1 MRIHPRHCP
10 HLLAGAVL
18 ALAAQCH
25 AQVLGTDFAATY
37 TVTDLGSI
45 GQLPSFYGGLTF
57 LSANTIL
64 IGGNANTSEG
74 LIYQVPVFRDPATQ
88 HVTGFGDATPFRG
101 GTMGAYNDGGV
112 VFGPDSVLF
121 TSQWP
126 VNKLGQSKP
135 GSTVED
141 KVIDLT
147 ALGVADSHAA
157 INFVPAS
164 FGGAGQAKL
173 VSWEVGEWY
182 SASLSPDGSGTFDL
196 TGLTRVDVDPS
207 TVEIDVL
214 PGGPEGFVY
223 VSAANP
229 GFGSNSML
237 LSEFSAGNVAAYRVD
252 GAGNPILSSR
262 RDFLTGLEGA
272 EGATLDPVTG
282 DFLFSTFGGGD
293 RVVRVSGFTE
303 PPPPPVPE
311 PQTFALLL
319 GGLGGLLGFLRRRG
333 LLRG

>member
-1 MRIHPRHCP
+1 MRIDPRPCR

-18 ALAAQCH
+18 ALAAQCQ
-25 AQVLGTDFAATY
+25 AQVLGTDFAASY
-37 TVTDLGSI
+37 TVADLGSI
-45 GQLPSFYGGLTF
+45 DQLPSYYGGITF

-64 IGGNANTSEG
+64 IGGNANTSAG
-74 LIYQVPVFRDPATQ
+74 LIYQVSVFRDPTTQ
-88 HVTGFGDATPFRG
+88 HVTGFGTATPYRG
-101 GTMGAYNDGGV
+101 GTIGAYNDGGV

-126 VNKLGQSKP
+126 VNQLGQTKL

-173 VSWEVGEWY
+173 VSWEGGEWY
-182 SASLSPDGSGTFDL
+182 SASLSADGSGTFDL
-196 TGLTRVDVDPS
+196 TGLTRVDVDAS
-207 TVEIDVL
+207 TVEIDAL

-223 VSAANP
+223 VAAANP
-229 GFGSNSML
+229 GFGSDSML
-237 LSEFSAGNVAAYRVD
+237 LSEFSAGNVAAYQVD
-252 GAGNPILSSR
+252 ASGNPILSSR

-311 PQTFALLL
+311 PQTYALLL
-319 GGLGGLLGFLRRRG
+319 SGLGLLLGFLRRRG
-333 LLRG
+333 VLRD